1 MKYPVPQA
9 TFDDVNLILQL
20 YEKRRDERMR
30 EARQWFAASFKP
42 KSYEDFLAMCPPGS
56 EQNASFRMVTS
67 YWKMVSSF
75 ITGRVLNAEL
85 FFQSGRE
92 LLFCWE
98 RIRDVMPAIREA
110 NNNPIEWRNLET
122 VATRYI
128 EWWTAQAPGAYEA
141 FSRRV
146 RG

>member
-1 MKYPVPQA
+1 
-9 TFDDVNLILQL
+9 
-20 YEKRRDERMR
+20 
-30 EARQWFAASFKP
+30 
-42 KSYEDFLAMCPPGS
+42 MCPPGS

-67 YWKMVSSF
+67 YWEMVSSF

-128 EWWTAQAPGAYEA
+128 EWWTAQAPDLP
-141 FSRRV
+141 RV
-146 RG
+146 L